1 MNCQFHASNAKRQR
15 FSRWLLVLVL
25 CWQSLMMFMPV
36 AQAKA
41 AAGEGGWETI
51 CTMNGS
57 AQVWVAADADTEG
70 ETHDA
75 TGGGHCPLC
84 LMSSAGLAPPPV
96 HKAFLESG
104 LGVQDIQLVFNA
116 SYLTRAWSE
125 QARGPPAHV

>member
-1 MNCQFHASNAKRQR
+1 MNCQFHASQSKRQR

-25 CWQSLMMFMPV
+25 CWQGLMLYMPV
-36 AQAKA
+36 AQAKT

-51 CTMNGS
+51 CTMNG
-57 AQVWVAADADTEG
+57 AAKVWIAADADSEG
-70 ETHDA
+70 ESHEA

-96 HKAFLESG
+96 HNSVLEPG
-104 LGVQDIQLVFNA
+104 LGAEAIQLVFNA

-125 QARGPPAHV
+125 QARGPPVNV

>member
-1 MNCQFHASNAKRQR
+1 MSCQFHASNAKRQR

-57 AQVWVAADADTEG
+57 AQVWVAADPDTKG
-70 ETHDA
+70 GTHDA

>member
-1 MNCQFHASNAKRQR
+1 MNCQFHANNAKRQR

-25 CWQSLMMFMPV
+25 CWQSLMTFMPV

-51 CTMNGS
+51 CTMSGS
-57 AQVWVAADADTEG
+57 AQVWAAADTDTEG
-70 ETHDA
+70 EAHDA
-75 TGGGHCPLC
+75 TAGGHCPLC

>member
-1 MNCQFHASNAKRQR
+1 MNCQFHASQFKRQR

-51 CTMNGS
+51 CTMSGS
-57 AQVWVAADADTEG
+57 ATVWVAADTDE
-70 ETHDA
+70 EKTHEA
-75 TGGGHCPLC
+75 SASGHCPLC
-84 LMSSAGLAPPPV
+84 LMSSGGLAPPPV
-96 HKAFLESG
+96 HNPVLEPSTG
-104 LGVQDIQLVFNA
+104 ADDIQLVFNA
-116 SYLTRAWSE
+116 SFLTRAWSE

>member
-1 MNCQFHASNAKRQR
+1 MSCQFHASNAKRQR

-57 AQVWVAADADTEG
+57 AQVWVAAESSDEESHA
-70 ETHDA
+70 A
-75 TGGGHCPLC
+75 TASEHCPLC
-84 LMSSAGLAPPPV
+84 LMSSNGLAPPPV
-96 HKAFLESG
+96 HNPVLEP
-104 LGVQDIQLVFNA
+104 GVGAEETQFVFNA

-125 QARGPPAHV
+125 QARGPPVTV

>member
-1 MNCQFHASNAKRQR
+1 MNCQFHASNTKRQR

-96 HKAFLESG
+96 HKAFLEAG

-125 QARGPPAHV
+125 QARGPPAYV

>member
-57 AQVWVAADADTEG
+57 AQVWVAENTDTEG

-75 TGGGHCPLC
+75 TSGGHCPLC

-125 QARGPPAHV
+125 QARGPPAYV

>member
-41 AAGEGGWETI
+41 VAGEGGWETI

-57 AQVWVAADADTEG
+57 AQVWVAADTDAEG
-70 ETHDA
+70 EAHDA